1 MRACE
6 QRLKQKQCSSIWSEL
21 TIGSPKSVFVFWK
34 ARARVLVLSLVF
46 VLVSI
51 MEVYSSSSRC
61 HQPPRLQWLSD
72 RE

>member
-51 MEVYSSSSRC
+51 MEVYSSSFAM
-61 HQPPRLQWLSD
+61 PPEDENGLG
-72 RE
+72 